1 MVENYF
7 EIIYSSLRSDYG
19 KILKSAEWVII
30 SGGGAYILENF
41 KHKLPGNVV
50 FDTNRDF
57 EFANVRGY
65 YFG

>member
-1 MVENYF
+1 MA
-7 EIIYSSLRSDYG
+7 IYQ
-19 KILKSAEWVII
+19 KEFI
-30 SGGGAYILENF
+30 YILENF

-50 FDTNRDF
+50 FDTNRNF